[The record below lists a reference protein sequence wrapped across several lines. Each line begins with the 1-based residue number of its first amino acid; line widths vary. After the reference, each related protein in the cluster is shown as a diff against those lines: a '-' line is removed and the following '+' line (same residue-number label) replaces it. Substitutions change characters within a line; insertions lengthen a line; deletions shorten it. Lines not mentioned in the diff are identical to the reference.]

1 MNSFTFVLT
10 SDCEELQMPTTFQK
24 NGMVYDLGY
33 MIYKVFSVVIIRSG
47 ERGWIL
53 NHICF
58 TKKSFVKI
66 MWIQLRTRV

>member
-1 MNSFTFVLT
+1 MEMNSFTFVLT

-47 ERGWIL
+47 ERG
-53 NHICF
+53 
-58 TKKSFVKI
+58 
-66 MWIQLRTRV
+66 